1 MQFSRASSL
10 QSLNSCSIKN
20 SPVLSSFQSEYSA
33 SRQESGA
40 QSPDVLNEQT
50 SVLTCDSNMK
60 SNEITVIE
68 KTLLL
73 QAANETTIAYD
84 VENSPWECN
93 SRDSNISNLSIIRE
107 DNDKLLTPIN
117 ADLDAIYKLLNNK
130 KNQTTPKQILFTP
143 PVKLSSN
150 NDKKDSPISPAFS
163 ELSIPS
169 IINEDL
175 NNETNIDFSL
185 LNSRLFPQKNFVE
198 EEKTKQSEDE
208 VATDD
213 DNKILMD
220 FVNKMLPNLKKKVEN
235 DEVKLKLKKSQTRAK
250 SYKNGPVV
258 NMTKTAQLRMSK
270 IQSLKLTSKSENNS
284 TFKIPAAPAPKL
296 AKSTLKRI

>member
-1 MQFSRASSL
+1 
-10 QSLNSCSIKN
+10 
-20 SPVLSSFQSEYSA
+20 
-33 SRQESGA
+33 
-40 QSPDVLNEQT
+40 
-50 SVLTCDSNMK
+50 
-60 SNEITVIE
+60 VIE

-73 QAANETTIAYD
+73 QTANETTIAYD

-130 KNQTTPKQILFTP
+130 KNQTPKQILLFTP
-143 PVKLSSN
+143 PVKLSN
-150 NDKKDSPISPAFS
+150 NNKKDSPISPAFS

-175 NNETNIDFSL
+175 NNETNVDFSL
-185 LNSRLFPQKNFVE
+185 LNSRLFPQKINVE

-220 FVNKMLPNLKKKVEN
+220 FVNKMLPNLKKKVESE
-235 DEVKLKLKKSQTRAK
+235 EVKLKLKKSQIRAK

-270 IQSLKLTSKSENNS
+270 IQSLKSTSKSENNS